1 MSIKIDQ
8 ALTQAFIDGDF
19 GLPIAHENAD
29 YSPVSGTAY
38 AEIKVI
44 PNEAVPDTLGASGYD
59 ETTGLFQVTLRYPV
73 GGYSITAKTKADEMM
88 AYFVIGSEFTYSG
101 QTVLITRKN
110 RGMGYVEG
118 GSASLN
124 EQNRA
129 WYKIILRFTFNART
143 VRTAA

>member
-8 ALTQAFIDGDF
+8 ALTQAFISGSF

-29 YSPVSGTAY
+29 YSPTAGTAY

-44 PNEAVPDTLGASGYD
+44 PNQAVPDTIGSPGYD
-59 ETTGLFQVTLRYPV
+59 ETTGLFQITLRYPV

-88 AYFVIGSEFTYSG
+88 LYFLIGSEFTYSE
-101 QTVLITRKN
+101 QSVQITRKD
-110 RGMGYVEG
+110 RGAGIVEDG
-118 GSASLN
+118 
-124 EQNRA
+124 

-143 VRTAA
+143 ARTAA

>member
-8 ALTQAFIDGDF
+8 ALTQAYIDGAF
-19 GLPIAHENAD
+19 SLPIAHENAD
-29 YSPVSGTAY
+29 YSPTAGTAY

-44 PNEAVPDTLGASGYD
+44 RNEAVPDTLGASGYD

-88 AYFVIGSEFTYSG
+88 LYFSIGSTFTYSG
-101 QTVLITRKN
+101 QTVLITRKD
-110 RGMGYVEG
+110 RGAGYVEDG
-118 GSASLN
+118 
-124 EQNRA
+124 
-129 WYKIILRFTFNART
+129 WYKLILRFTFNART